1 MLYDAFPIFS
11 KGGMFISFSTK
22 NPKIGIM
29 NNTGNIEYNKPK
41 IWTKNSKNSE
51 FAVL

>member
-1 MLYDAFPIFS
+1 MAT
-11 KGGMFISFSTK
+11 TK
-22 NPKIGIM
+22 EYHDYI
-29 NNTGNIEYNKPK
+29 IEYNKPK